1 MDQSKKDKPHTYS
14 NLELHLGRV
23 LSHLSTPRMLPFQ
36 AVMKAPPVD
45 VYETNEEF
53 ILYMEL
59 PGVDPN
65 KIEVV
70 ANQHSVT
77 ISGDRPAPSFSN
89 TTCIHQLEID
99 HGVFCRTISLPT
111 PIAPLATHSAYKKGY
126 LKIILP
132 KQKQQT
138 KIKVTVE

>member
-1 MDQSKKDKPHTYS
+1 MDQFKKHKPHTYS
-14 NLELHLGRV
+14 NLERHLGRV
-23 LSHLSTPRMLPFQ
+23 LSQISVPRMLPFH

-45 VYETNEEF
+45 IYETSNEF

-70 ANQHSVT
+70 ADQFSVT

-89 TTCIHQLEID
+89 TTCIHQLEIE
-99 HGVFCRTISLPT
+99 HGEFCRTIPMPT
-111 PIAPLATHSAYKKGY
+111 PIAPMATHSAYKKGY
-126 LKIILP
+126 LKVLLP
-132 KQKQQT
+132 KQKKQT
-138 KIKVTVE
+138 KIKITIE

>member
-1 MDQSKKDKPHTYS
+1 MDHSKKDKPQTYS

-23 LSHLSTPRMLPFQ
+23 LSRLSEPRMLPFH

-45 VYETNEEF
+45 IYENNDEF

-59 PGVDPN
+59 PGVNPN
-65 KIEVV
+65 DIEVV
-70 ANQHSVT
+70 ADQHSVT
-77 ISGDRPAPSFSN
+77 ISGDRPAPSFTD
-89 TTCIHQLEID
+89 TTCVHQLEIE
-99 HGVFCRTISLPT
+99 HGEFKRTIAMPT

-132 KQKQQT
+132 KQKKQT
-138 KIKVTVE
+138 KIKVNVE